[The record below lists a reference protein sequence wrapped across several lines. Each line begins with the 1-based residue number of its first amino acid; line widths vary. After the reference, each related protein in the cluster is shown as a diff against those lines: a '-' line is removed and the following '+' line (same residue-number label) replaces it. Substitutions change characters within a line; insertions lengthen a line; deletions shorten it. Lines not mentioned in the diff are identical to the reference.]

1 MLCLSLKSNNQ
12 FTLLSL
18 ITRSAS
24 AERLHHEQEKH
35 LTSPHRISFG
45 LVIAS
50 FLKYHRFISYINIRV
65 NATFCQRRC
74 AAPTKWS
81 SPSVNIPTLE
91 LSNTISHEM
100 VFCWIDVNVVYSED
114 WWALTEWSVFING
127 YRKNT
132 LVRFHK
138 VPLTI

>member
-50 FLKYHRFISYINIRV
+50 FLKYHRFISSINIRV
-65 NATFCQRRC
+65 NATFLLPTEVRGSNEVEQPVGKHPHAGTEQHYFTRNGLLLDRCQRSLQRRL
-74 AAPTKWS
+74 
-81 SPSVNIPTLE
+81 VGFDRMVGFHQR
-91 LSNTISHEM
+91 LSKEYPCS
-100 VFCWIDVNVVYSED
+100 FS
-114 WWALTEWSVFING
+114 
-127 YRKNT
+127 
-132 LVRFHK
+132 
-138 VPLTI
+138 PLTI